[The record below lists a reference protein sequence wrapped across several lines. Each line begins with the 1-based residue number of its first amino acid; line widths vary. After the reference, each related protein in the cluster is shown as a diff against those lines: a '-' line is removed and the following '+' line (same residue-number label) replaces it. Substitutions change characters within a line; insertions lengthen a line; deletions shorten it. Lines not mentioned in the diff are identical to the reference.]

1 MQWITPKELQ
11 KSKLTSNSWLIVD
24 VRETYER
31 DICAI
36 EALHIPMAEMVR
48 RHHEIDN
55 SKSVVVMCK
64 TGKRAEAV
72 ANLMECEFGFSDV
85 YILEGGILNWIA
97 EIDNQLEIY

>member
-11 KSKLTSNSWLIVD
+11 KSRLTSENWLILD
-24 VRETYER
+24 VREEYEH
-31 DICAI
+31 DICSIDAT
-36 EALHIPMAEMVR
+36 HIPMAEMVK
-48 RHHEIDN
+48 RHHEIDK

-85 YILEGGILNWIA
+85 YVLEGGILNWIA